1 MEDRDFAWV
10 CATLSAVEARVAV
23 PETVFF
29 TKGEVALW
37 VYASPK
43 GVLRRR
49 VFMDNLAPTP
59 TQVFQHFEA
68 MHSQESPSN
77 PTICLVSAKGSLIAL
92 TEDRLEEAKAQRGA
106 FSRCVYVQ
114 FPLESQ
120 SPALLYAIRLDLWEG
135 NYRCSFTRKST
146 RRDCGDQRMYAKLMA
161 YVRVVLRTLE
171 SCRKRAVERIE
182 LEFFVGENGEVWL
195 CSCPLCQFGPS
206 YSHMQH
212 KSVNSLSSDDPR
224 WIDSSSKGRKLQPR
238 VCTPQ
243 QFLSAANPTVWP
255 IPPPLPSRPASKP
268 ALNPRTNSQSL
279 VLLPPSRSGR
289 LKSTGFYHPNFI
301 EILAKG
307 YARTNKWLSD
317 DFEMIFRDM
326 DSKLLKTEE
335 SPLKQLS
342 KTHTHRQDS
351 LQIDSIEA
359 DFGHISDLKA
369 EQTAEIS
376 TRILHRHK
384 TTRLPSSGRVLGWAK
399 PFRLRRFEP
408 LLHRKGESATQVRV
422 SRRYNFTLVKD

>member
-10 CATLSAVEARVAV
+10 CATLSSAEARVAV

-29 TKGEVALW
+29 SKGEVAVW

-49 VFMDNLAPTP
+49 VFMDNTVPTP

-68 MHSQESPSN
+68 IHSQEYPSN

-92 TEDRLEEAKAQRGA
+92 TEDRLEEAKSQHGP

-114 FPLESQ
+114 FPVQNSV
-120 SPALLYAIRLDLWEG
+120 PALLYVVRLDLWEG
-135 NYRCSFTRKST
+135 SYRCSFWT
-146 RRDCGDQRMYAKLMA
+146 RRTVAKDCGDQRTYAKLMA

-171 SCRKRAVERIE
+171 NCKKRTVERIE

-195 CSCPLCQFGPS
+195 CGCPVCQLGPANSCVRT
-206 YSHMQH
+206 
-212 KSVNSLSSDDPR
+212 KSLNSISQSANSLSKG
-224 WIDSSSKGRKLQPR
+224 SKCQPR
-238 VCTPQ
+238 VCTPL
-243 QFLSAANPTVWP
+243 QFLSTASPVWP
-255 IPPPLPSRPASKP
+255 VPPPLSSRPASKP
-268 ALNPRTNSQSL
+268 ALNPRTNSQSS
-279 VLLPPSRSGR
+279 VQLPPSRSGR
-289 LKSTGFYHPNFI
+289 LKNTGFYHPNFI

-326 DSKLLKTEE
+326 DCKLLRTEE
-335 SPLKQLS
+335 SPAKLS
-342 KTHTHRQDS
+342 KTHSHRQDS
-351 LQIDSIEA
+351 LQIDSFEG
-359 DFGHISDLKA
+359 DSRSKFEHIPEFKA
-369 EQTAEIS
+369 EPSAEMSIP
-376 TRILHRHK
+376 TWHRRK
-384 TTRLPSSGRVLGWAK
+384 TQRLPTSRVLGWGK

-408 LLHRKGESATQVRV
+408 LLHRKGPSATQIKVF
-422 SRRYNFTLVKD
+422 RRYNFTVVKD